1 MASTLSTRSR
11 LAALSALALAALL
24 AGCAQTATYNAAY
37 VSKPSYAEAE
47 RLAGRVL
54 VYTEKADDE
63 TPYVG
68 APTSFTGGGT
78 KLTIPLGLIAREI
91 AATVF
96 GELFREGAVKSGS
109 LEGAAQYRVVV
120 QPKVRQFSYEYNQ
133 AKNLGFAITPTVIL
147 TLDVSL
153 LDGAGKPLRKRS
165 YESGTVE
172 MPAYMISGS
181 PGEEIGKAA
190 HKALSDLMARAA
202 SDLREELRQP
212 GAPGLAL

>member
-1 MASTLSTRSR
+1 MASIRSTRSR

-37 VSKPSYAEAE
+37 VSKPSYAEAD

-68 APTSFTGGGT
+68 NPTSFTGSAT

-96 GELFREGAVKSGS
+96 GELFRDGAVKSGS

-153 LDGAGKPLRKRS
+153 LDGAGKQVRRRS

-202 SDLREELRQP
+202 NDLRDELRQP